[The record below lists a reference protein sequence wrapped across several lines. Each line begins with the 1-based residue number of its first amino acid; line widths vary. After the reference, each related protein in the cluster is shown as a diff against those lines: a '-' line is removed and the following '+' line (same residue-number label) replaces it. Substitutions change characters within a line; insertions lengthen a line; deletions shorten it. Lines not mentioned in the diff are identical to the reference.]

1 MHDIKKIQIDEY
13 NYPLPE
19 HRIARYPLAQ
29 RDASKL
35 LVAHGKF
42 ISEDHFWK
50 ISNYLPQNSLLV
62 LNETKVVQA
71 RLRFQN
77 ANGAAIELFVLEPHE
92 QNLDYQLAYARSSP
106 VIWNCLVGNSKR
118 WKAGVLTLEIKLEEE
133 IIVLKAA
140 RVEKKE
146 GHSVVQFSWNKPAFS
161 FAEVLD
167 AAGEIPLPPYLNR
180 KAEPSDK
187 ERYQTVFARQD
198 GSVAAPTASLHFTP
212 ELMADIKAAGHD
224 FAKITLHVGA
234 GTFKPVSTAEIGDHQ
249 MHAEQIVIQKTIL
262 QQLIEAIERPIIA
275 VGTTSMRSIESLYWL
290 GVMVAEQGMTQ
301 RELHLPQWFPYE
313 EHNALP
319 DAVSVLKNLIK
330 YLEINQ
336 LESFK
341 ATTALMIAPGYEF
354 RIVNGLIT
362 NFHQPKSTLLLLVSA
377 LIGEQWKSA
386 YQYALENDFRFLS
399 YGDSCLF
406 LP

>member
-19 HRIARYPLAQ
+19 YRIARYPLAQ

-35 LVAHGKF
+35 LVVQRNV
-42 ISEDHFWK
+42 ISEDYFRE
-50 ISNYLPQNSLLV
+50 ISYYLPSNSLLL
-62 LNETKVVQA
+62 LNETKVIQA

-92 QNLDYQLAYARSSP
+92 QNLDYQLAYAKSSP
-106 VIWNCLVGNSKR
+106 VVWNCLVGNSKR
-118 WKAGVLTLEIKLEEE
+118 WKTGVLTLEVKLKETTIALNAER
-133 IIVLKAA
+133 I
-140 RVEKKE
+140 EKLDD
-146 GHSVVQFSWNKPAFS
+146 HSVVQFSWSKPEFS

-180 KAEPSDK
+180 KAEPADK

-212 ELMADIKAAGHD
+212 ELMADIKAADHD

-234 GTFKPVSTAEIGDHQ
+234 GTFKPVSSPEIGDHQ
-249 MHAEQIVIQKTIL
+249 MHAEQIVVQKTIL
-262 QQLIEAIERPIIA
+262 QQLIEALERPIIA

-290 GVMVAEQGMTQ
+290 GVMLVERGTYQ

-313 EHNALP
+313 EHSELP
-319 DAVSVLKNLIK
+319 DAVSALKELVN
-330 YLEINQ
+330 YLELHQ
-336 LESFK
+336 LENFK
-341 ATTALMIAPGYEF
+341 ATTALMIAPGYKF
-354 RIVNGLIT
+354 KVVNGLIT

-377 LIGEQWKSA
+377 LVGEQWKTA
-386 YQYALENDFRFLS
+386 YQYALEHDFRFLS

>member
-35 LVAHGKF
+35 LVVQGKV
-42 ISEDHFWK
+42 IAEDRFQK
-50 ISNYLPQNSLLV
+50 IANLLPLNALLI

-92 QNLDYQLAYARSSP
+92 QNLDYQLAYAKQSP
-106 VIWNCLVGNSKR
+106 VVWNCLIGNSKR
-118 WKAGVLTLEIKLEEE
+118 WKSGVLTLKIELEECE
-133 IIVLKAA
+133 VILKAE
-140 RVEKKE
+140 RLEKLDDL
-146 GHSVVQFSWNKPAFS
+146 SVVQFSWSDPQLS
-161 FAEVLD
+161 FAEVLN

-180 KAEPSDK
+180 KAEPADK

-212 ELMADIKAAGHD
+212 ELMTDIKAAGHD

-234 GTFKPVSTAEIGDHQ
+234 GTFKPVSTSEIGDHQ
-249 MHAEQIVIQKTIL
+249 MHAEQIVVQKTTL
-262 QQLIEAIERPIIA
+262 LQLIEAIEKPIIT

-290 GVMVAEQGMTQ
+290 GVMVAEQGMGQ
-301 RELHLPQWFPYE
+301 RAFHLAQWFPYE
-313 EHNALP
+313 EHSELP
-319 DAVSVLKNLIK
+319 DAATALKNLLN
-330 YLEINQ
+330 YLDFHQ

-341 ATTALMIAPGYEF
+341 ATTALMIAPGYDF
-354 RIVNGLIT
+354 KIVKGLIT

-377 LIGEQWKSA
+377 LIGEQWKAA

>member
-13 NYPLPE
+13 NYTLPE

-35 LVAHGKF
+35 LVAQGNI
-42 ISEDHFWK
+42 ISEDRFQK
-50 ISNYLPQNSLLV
+50 ISNYLSPNSLLV

-71 RLRFQN
+71 RLHFEN

-92 QNLDYQLAYARSSP
+92 QNLDYQLAYAQSSP
-106 VIWNCLVGNSKR
+106 VVWNCLVGNSKR
-118 WKAGVLTLEIKLEEE
+118 WKTGVLTLEIKLKETSIALNAER
-133 IIVLKAA
+133 I
-140 RVEKKE
+140 EKLE
-146 GHSVVQFSWNKPAFS
+146 GHSVVRLSWSKPEFS

-198 GSVAAPTASLHFTP
+198 GSVAAPTASLHFTSQ
-212 ELMADIKAAGHD
+212 LMAAIKADGHD

-234 GTFKPVSTAEIGDHQ
+234 GTFKPVSTSEIGDHQ
-249 MHAEQIVIQKTIL
+249 MHAEQFVVHKTIL
-262 QQLIEAIERPIIA
+262 QQLIEAQNNPLIA

-290 GVMVAEQGMTQ
+290 AVMLAEQGMHL
-301 RELHLPQWFPYE
+301 REFHLTQWFPYQE
-313 EHNALP
+313 YSQLP
-319 DAVSVLKNLIK
+319 DPVSALKKLLS
-330 YLEINQ
+330 YLELHQ
-336 LESFK
+336 LDSIK

-354 RIVNGLIT
+354 KMVNGLIT

-377 LIGEQWKSA
+377 LIGRQWKAA
-386 YQYALENDFRFLS
+386 YQYALEHDFRFLS

>member
-35 LVAHGKF
+35 LVVQGKV
-42 ISEDHFWK
+42 IAEDRFQK
-50 ISNYLPQNSLLV
+50 IASLLPLNALLI

-92 QNLDYQLAYARSSP
+92 QNLDYQLAYAKQSP
-106 VIWNCLVGNSKR
+106 VVWNCLIGNSKR
-118 WKAGVLTLEIKLEEE
+118 WKSGVLTLKIELEECE
-133 IIVLKAA
+133 VILKAE
-140 RVEKKE
+140 RLEKLDD
-146 GHSVVQFSWNKPAFS
+146 HSVVQFSWSDPQLS
-161 FAEVLD
+161 FAEVLN

-180 KAEPSDK
+180 KAEPADK

-212 ELMADIKAAGHD
+212 ELMTDIKAAGHD

-234 GTFKPVSTAEIGDHQ
+234 GTFKPVSTSEIGDHQ
-249 MHAEQIVIQKTIL
+249 MHAEQIVVQKTTL
-262 QQLIEAIERPIIA
+262 LQLIEAIEKPIIT

-290 GVMVAEQGMTQ
+290 GVMVAEQGMGQ
-301 RELHLPQWFPYE
+301 RAFHLAQWFPYE
-313 EHNALP
+313 EHRELP
-319 DAVSVLKNLIK
+319 DAATALKNLLK
-330 YLEINQ
+330 YLDLHQ

-341 ATTALMIAPGYEF
+341 ATTALMIAPGYDF
-354 RIVNGLIT
+354 KIVKGLIT
-362 NFHQPKSTLLLLVSA
+362 NFHLPKSTLLLLVSA
-377 LIGEQWKSA
+377 LIGEQWKAA

>member
-1 MHDIKKIQIDEY
+1 MQDIKKIQIDEY

-35 LVAHGKF
+35 LVVKGKT
-42 ISEDHFWK
+42 ISETHFQE
-50 ISNYLPQNSLLV
+50 ISKLLPANSLLV

-71 RLRFQN
+71 RLRFHN
-77 ANGAAIELFVLEPHE
+77 ANGAAIELFVLEPNE
-92 QNLDYQLAYARSSP
+92 PNLDYQLAYAQQSP
-106 VIWNCLVGNSKR
+106 VNWNCLVGNSKR
-118 WKAGVLTLEIKLEEE
+118 WKNGILTINIKLKDTVVALNAER
-133 IIVLKAA
+133 I
-140 RVEKKE
+140 EKLE
-146 GHSVVQFSWNKPAFS
+146 GHSVIQFSWSKPEFS

-180 KAEPSDK
+180 KAEPADK

-212 ELMADIKAAGHD
+212 QLMEEVKKAGHD

-234 GTFKPVSTAEIGDHQ
+234 GTFKPVSTIEIGDHQ
-249 MHAEQIVIQKTIL
+249 MHAEQIVVQKKVL
-262 QQLIEAIERPIIA
+262 LQLINALEKPLIT
-275 VGTTSMRSIESLYWL
+275 VGTTPMRSIESLYWL
-290 GVMVAEQGMTQ
+290 GVMVAEQGMDQ
-301 RELHLPQWFPYE
+301 RPFHLSQWFPYE
-313 EHNALP
+313 QHSELP
-319 DAVSVLKNLIK
+319 DAATAFHLLIN
-330 YLEINQ
+330 YLDFHE
-336 LESFK
+336 LESFN
-341 ATTALMIAPGYEF
+341 ATTALMIAPGYNF
-354 RIVNGLIT
+354 KIVNGLIT

-377 LIGEQWKSA
+377 LIGEQWKTA

-406 LP
+406 IP

>member
-35 LVAHGKF
+35 LVVQGNI
-42 ISEDHFWK
+42 ISEDRFQK
-50 ISNYLPQNSLLV
+50 ISTYLPQNSLLV
-62 LNETKVVQA
+62 LNETKVIQA

-92 QNLDYQLAYARSSP
+92 QNLDYQLAYAQPSP
-106 VIWNCLVGNSKR
+106 VVWNCLVGNSKR
-118 WKAGVLTLEIKLEEE
+118 WKTGILAIEIKLKGIAVTLIAER
-133 IIVLKAA
+133 I
-140 RVEKKE
+140 EKSE
-146 GHSVVQFSWNKPAFS
+146 DHSVIQFSWSKPEIS

-180 KAEPSDK
+180 KAEPADK
-187 ERYQTVFARQD
+187 ERYQTIFARQD

-212 ELMADIKAAGHD
+212 ELMADIRAAGHD

-234 GTFKPVSTAEIGDHQ
+234 GTFKPVSTSEIGDHQ
-249 MHAEQIVIQKTIL
+249 MHAEQIVVQKTVL
-262 QQLIEAIERPIIA
+262 QQLIETLENPIIA

-290 GVMVAEQGMTQ
+290 GVMLAKEGMHQ
-301 RELHLPQWFPYE
+301 REFHLTQWFPYE
-313 EHNALP
+313 EHSELP
-319 DAVSVLKNLIK
+319 DAVSALKELVN
-330 YLEINQ
+330 YLELNQ
-336 LESFK
+336 LESLK
-341 ATTALMIAPGYEF
+341 ATTALMIAPGYMF

-377 LIGEQWKSA
+377 LVGEQWKAA
-386 YQYALENDFRFLS
+386 YQYALEHDFRFLS
-399 YGDSCLF
+399 YGDSGLF